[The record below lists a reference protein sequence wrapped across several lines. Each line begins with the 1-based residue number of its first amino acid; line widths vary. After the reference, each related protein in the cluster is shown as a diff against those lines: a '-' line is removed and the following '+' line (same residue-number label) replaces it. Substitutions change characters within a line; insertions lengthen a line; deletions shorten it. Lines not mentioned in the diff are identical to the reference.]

1 MLQQYFTAE
10 KVIENLKP
18 DFYCKGND
26 YSKDQMKF
34 DKNLIKEIKALK
46 INKGK
51 FKIINEENFS
61 SSQFINENNFQNFDQ
76 ECRSYVNLIRKK
88 FNLNQIIKNLKI
100 IKNKIIKYLEDRKAL
115 EIRIKDLESQNII
128 EVKKKTIILKKN
140 LSLAINIILF
150 IKKFFNLKSEG

>member
-1 MLQQYFTAE
+1 MCHGVFDLLHVGHINYFKAARKLGDILVVSATNNQFVDKGPGRPAFDIENRINFLKEINCINFICVSHELTSE
-10 KVIENLKP
+10 KIIKNLKP

-88 FNLNQIIKNLKI
+88 FNLNQIIKN
-100 IKNKIIKYLEDRKAL
+100 
-115 EIRIKDLESQNII
+115 
-128 EVKKKTIILKKN
+128 
-140 LSLAINIILF
+140 
-150 IKKFFNLKSEG
+150 